1 MYDDRMEIYSPGGM
15 MDGRFIQQ
23 LNPLTVPSKRRNPLL
38 ADFFSRLGL
47 MERRG
52 SGMKKIIDSYKR
64 FEGLPNFHAPEFQSN
79 ASEFH
84 VILWN
89 LNYNCY
95 CPVKED
101 ANYREEFANKPEQF
115 VNSKGEF
122 ANKPE
127 QFAKSRKEFL
137 KASRQIY
144 NIISANPQITT
155 AQMAE
160 KLKLSQRQVQKYLKR
175 LQEAEKIS
183 RSGSRKNSEWKI
195 IDEEYEGFFDRI

>member
-1 MYDDRMEIYSPGGM
+1 M
-15 MDGRFIQQ
+15 F
-23 LNPLTVPSKRRNPLL
+23 

-64 FEGLPNFHAPEFQSN
+64 FERLPNFHAPEFQSN

-89 LNYNCY
+89 LNYGRGTI
-95 CPVKED
+95 VKED
-101 ANYREEFANKPEQF
+101 N
-115 VNSKGEF
+115 KGEF
-122 ANKPE
+122 ANKQEQFANPEGEFANKQE
-127 QFAKSRKEFL
+127 QFAKNRKEFL

-144 NIISANPQITT
+144 NLISANPHMTT

-160 KLKLSQRQVQKYLKR
+160 KLKISQRQVQKYLKR
-175 LQEAEKIS
+175 LQETEKIS
-183 RSGSRKNSEWKI
+183 RSGNRKNSEWKI
-195 IDEEYEGFFDRI
+195 IDEEYEGFFDRIKMYY

>member
-1 MYDDRMEIYSPGGM
+1 MRI
-15 MDGRFIQQ
+15 
-23 LNPLTVPSKRRNPLL
+23 TPSEGVSETRRLPTPSEGV
-38 ADFFSRLGL
+38 SRLGL

-52 SGMKKIIDSYKR
+52 SGMKKIIDSYKK
-64 FEGLPNFHAPEFQSN
+64 FEKLSSCHIPEFQSN

-84 VILWN
+84 VMLWN
-89 LNYNCY
+89 LNYDCY
-95 CPVKED
+95 GNVKEH
-101 ANYREEFANKPEQF
+101 ANN
-115 VNSKGEF
+115 KGEF
-122 ANKPE
+122 ANKGEQFANKGEQFANKGE

-144 NIISANPQITT
+144 NLISTNPQITT

-160 KLKLSQRQVQKYLKR
+160 KLKISQRQVQKYLKR

-195 IDEEYEGFFDRI
+195 IDEEYEGFFERI

>member
-1 MYDDRMEIYSPGGM
+1 MRI
-15 MDGRFIQQ
+15 
-23 LNPLTVPSKRRNPLL
+23 TPSEGVSETRRLPTPSEGV
-38 ADFFSRLGL
+38 SRLGL

-52 SGMKKIIDSYKR
+52 SGMKKIIDSYKK
-64 FEGLPNFHAPEFQSN
+64 FEKLSSCHIPEFQSN

-84 VILWN
+84 VVLWN
-89 LNYNCY
+89 LNYDCY
-95 CPVKED
+95 GNVKEH
-101 ANYREEFANKPEQF
+101 ANN
-115 VNSKGEF
+115 KGEF
-122 ANKPE
+122 ANKGEQFANKGE

-144 NIISANPQITT
+144 NLISTNPQITT

-160 KLKLSQRQVQKYLKR
+160 KLKISQRQVQKYLKR

-195 IDEEYEGFFDRI
+195 IDEEYEGFFERI